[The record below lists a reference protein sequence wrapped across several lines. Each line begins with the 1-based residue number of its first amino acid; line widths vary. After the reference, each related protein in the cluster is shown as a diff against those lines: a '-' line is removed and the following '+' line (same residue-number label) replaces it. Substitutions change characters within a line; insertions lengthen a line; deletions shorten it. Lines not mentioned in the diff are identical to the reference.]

1 MSLKKGEKSCPSF
14 ETFSQKSGIFPSFD
28 VKGTL
33 NQLNKLNKLNTCP
46 SFLGFFPSF
55 EIKLGQQK
63 PLIYKAFWAL
73 CPSFPVLKT
82 N

>member
-14 ETFSQKSGIFPSFD
+14 ETFSQKSGKIP
-28 VKGTL
+28 VL
-33 NQLNKLNKLNTCP
+33 NIKTVLSLLIKINNLNTCP
-46 SFLGFFPSF
+46 SFLGKNPSF
-55 EIKLGQQK
+55 ETKLGQQK